1 MQLPSYYSLPTLIF
15 LSVQPQTNT
24 HTDTHTV
31 CEIDQLGQGN
41 VTKIVAKFAKM
52 LQKLRHFNL
61 PNISIFAHF
70 QTAGH
75 SGFINDTEIRFIDKT
90 DPSDPTTGE
99 DF

>member
-1 MQLPSYYSLPTLIF
+1 
-15 LSVQPQTNT
+15 
-24 HTDTHTV
+24 
-31 CEIDQLGQGN
+31 
-41 VTKIVAKFAKM
+41 M

-90 DPSDPTTGE
+90 DHSDPTRRE
-99 DF
+99 DFWKDTLKTRYPQGLNNVDPYHQLFIVLAVLLVYTAFT